1 MIQSIKDNH
10 RSHPLNL
17 IALLKLKISRVIRL
31 IKKLEME
38 EDVNKILSL
47 KFLSVEDNDV
57 NELKKVMP

>member
-1 MIQSIKDNH
+1 MIQSVKDNQ

-38 EDVNKILSL
+38 EDVNKKLSL
-47 KFLSVEDNDV
+47 KFLSVQDNDV
-57 NELKKVMP
+57 NELKEVMP